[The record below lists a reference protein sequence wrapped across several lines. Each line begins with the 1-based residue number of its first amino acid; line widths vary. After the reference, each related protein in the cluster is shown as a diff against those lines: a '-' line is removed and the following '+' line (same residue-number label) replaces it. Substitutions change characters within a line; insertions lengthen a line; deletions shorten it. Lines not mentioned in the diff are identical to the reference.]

1 MICYLC
7 LYLIADN
14 MMNMYELLESIHIQ
28 FGSNF
33 GERFSRHSANW
44 PMLETRKL
52 KYVCIVFSVYL
63 KNVANNCDRRSI
75 KIIIQVRK
83 DQVF

>member
-1 MICYLC
+1 MIFYSCM
-7 LYLIADN
+7 YLIADN
-14 MMNMYELLESIHIQ
+14 MMNMYEFLESIHIQ

-33 GERFSRHSANW
+33 VERFTCHSANL

-63 KNVANNCDRRSI
+63 KNVAITVTVGAS
-75 KIIIQVRK
+75 KS
-83 DQVF
+83 